1 MIKVL
6 VADDHPV
13 VREGLKSILATA
25 PDILLGGEARNGQ
38 EVLDALAS
46 EEWDALVLDLS
57 MPGKDGFS
65 VLKDVRRDYPRLPVL
80 VLSVHPEDQLG
91 VRVIKAGAAGY
102 LAKESAPKE
111 LLNAVRR
118 VCSGRKYVSGY
129 LAEKLAETI
138 SLDPQ
143 TEPHSLLSDR
153 EFQVLRS
160 IAAGK
165 SLEDIAADLTIS
177 IKTARTYRERV
188 LQKMKM
194 KNDVELARYALS
206 RKLSEE

>member
-6 VADDHPV
+6 IADDHPV

-25 PDILLGGEARNGQ
+25 MDIRLGGEARNGQ

-46 EEWDALVLDLS
+46 EEWDALVLDLN

-91 VRVIKAGAAGY
+91 VRVMKAGASGY
-102 LAKESAPKE
+102 LAKECAPKE
-111 LLNAVRR
+111 LVIAIRR
-118 VCSGRKYVSGY
+118 IYSGRKYVSEY
-129 LAEKLAETI
+129 LAEKLVDTLL
-138 SLDPQ
+138 LDPQ
-143 TEPHSLLSDR
+143 TEAHALLSDR
-153 EFQVLRS
+153 EFQVLCF

-165 SLEDIAADLTIS
+165 SLEDVAMDLAIS
-177 IKTARTYRERV
+177 VKTVRTYRERIM
-188 LQKMKM
+188 QKMNM
-194 KNDVELARYALS
+194 KNDVELARYALA
-206 RKLSEE
+206 RKLVEE